1 MQRLPKR
8 KAEKAILKWLNRY
21 TLPPQRVIKKS
32 HAFLVVIGDSIVAG
46 LRRNPTVWIT
56 LLSRYKII
64 NLGIGGDQPENL
76 LWRVNDIVLPKSFT
90 SVVIHCSMNNIDTSN

>member
-46 LRRNPTVWIT
+46 LRRNPT
-56 LLSRYKII
+56 
-64 NLGIGGDQPENL
+64 L
-76 LWRVNDIVLPKSFT
+76 LWRVKRYSTTEVFHISRYTLQYE
-90 SVVIHCSMNNIDTSN
+90 